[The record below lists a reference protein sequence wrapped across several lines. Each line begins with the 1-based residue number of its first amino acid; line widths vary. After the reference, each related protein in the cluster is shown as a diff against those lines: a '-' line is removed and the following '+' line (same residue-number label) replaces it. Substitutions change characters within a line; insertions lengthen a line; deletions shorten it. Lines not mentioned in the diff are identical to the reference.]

1 MPESSPLRPAR
12 RPHSAA
18 PAAIAVAVLVLT
30 GCTAPEEEHP
40 LASPMSDTAVP
51 AAEPTP
57 AYTTELQ
64 LSEEEKTA
72 VDEALTVLHE
82 FVDLSNDVYSSGG
95 EGADEFEKLASDAVL
110 FKAKQEAEQFSNDG
124 IRMYGNYRLKD
135 IGIHEVDLNRDDETQ
150 IPFVTIH
157 SCVPV
162 SEYSFSGSSPS
173 SSPASPPEFDTF
185 GFVIADYDDSWYVS
199 EQYLWTDGCELN

>member
-40 LASPMSDTAVP
+40 LASPTSDTAAP

-72 VDEALTVLHE
+72 VDEALTGLDEYISVLNE
-82 FVDLSNDVYSSGG
+82 VYRAGG
-95 EGADEFEKLASDAVL
+95 EGVEKFDEVARDSVL
-110 FKAKQEAEQFSNDG
+110 FAAKDEVDQMQSQGVQMIGE
-124 IRMYGNYRLKD
+124 YRLDSKV
-135 IGIHEVDLNRDDETQ
+135 IETVDLRIDDETQ
-150 IPFVTIH
+150 IPFVTVH
-157 SCVPV
+157 SCIPRH
-162 SEYSFSGSSPS
+162 EFSFSEPAATTQPS
-173 SSPASPPEFDTF
+173 REESF
-185 GFVIADYDDSWYVS
+185 GTYRFVIAEYDDAWFVS
-199 EQYLWTDGCELN
+199 EQELWVSECD

>member
-18 PAAIAVAVLVLT
+18 SSAIAVAVLVLT

-40 LASPMSDTAVP
+40 LASPTSDTAVP

-72 VDEALTVLHE
+72 VDEGLKQFDRYIEV
-82 FVDLSNDVYSSGG
+82 SNEVFSSGG
-95 EGADEFEKLASDAVL
+95 EGAEKFDAVAKDGALLSAKEEAQGLETDGVTMTGEFKADQTKVFDVDLDISDAT
-110 FKAKQEAEQFSNDG
+110 A
-124 IRMYGNYRLKD
+124 
-135 IGIHEVDLNRDDETQ
+135 
-150 IPFVTIH
+150 IPIINLHV
-157 SCVPV
+157 CVPRD
-162 SEYSFSGSSPS
+162 EYSYSDLQTSDSE
-173 SSPASPPEFDTF
+173 ASTNEFDTF
-185 GFVIADYDDSWYVS
+185 EFILAEYDEEWFVS
-199 EQYLWTDGCELN
+199 EQYLWANECDI